1 MAEQTNPDL
10 PARGL
15 DRPIFEARGRTW
27 TLGRI
32 LGAAE
37 LLGLDGGLWQS
48 AADAT
53 SCATYAEEEGFE
65 IEDARL
71 QEALDD
77 FRYGRQLVTAEE
89 TEAWLLERDV
99 TEDDLIEWLER
110 RHWLERF
117 AAELPSIRADY
128 PPPADEVEESLWP
141 EIILGARLRPLATS
155 VARRLV
161 SPEPG
166 RRERDEAARAPARAL
181 RHELPR
187 EWVEE
192 LLALEASYQGVC
204 REALSSRR
212 IAETIGSRRLE
223 LTRVDLE
230 AARFASLGP
239 AREAFLCVTQD
250 REDFGATVER
260 AGARREDRQLYLGDA
275 PESLG
280 PSLISAS
287 PGEVF
292 LVEEGEEPLLV
303 RVRSRKAPS
312 ADDPAVLERV
322 QGGLL
327 DRVFTPLVE
336 AGVRFLFPLE

>member
-1 MAEQTNPDL
+1 MAEQTNPVL
-10 PARGL
+10 HTRLERA
-15 DRPIFEARGRTW
+15 IFEARGRTW
-27 TLGRI
+27 TLGRL

-37 LLGLDGGLWQS
+37 LLGLDGGLWQ
-48 AADAT
+48 ATADAA
-53 SCATYAEEEGFE
+53 SSATYAEEEGYE
-65 IEDARL
+65 IDDARL

-89 TEAWLLERDV
+89 TEGWLRERDV
-99 TEDDLIEWLER
+99 TEEELVDWLVR

-128 PPPADEVEESLWP
+128 PPSAGEVEESIWP
-141 EIILGARLRPLATS
+141 EIVLGARLRPLAMA

-166 RRERDEAARAPARAL
+166 PSELAEAARAPAREL
-181 RHELPR
+181 RLPLPG
-187 EWVEE
+187 EWAEE

-212 IAETIGSRRLE
+212 VAETIGSRRLE

-230 AARFASLGP
+230 AARFSSLGP

-260 AGARREDRQLYLGDA
+260 AGAEREDRELYLGDA

-292 LVEEGEEPLLV
+292 LVEESEEPLLV

-312 ADDPAVLERV
+312 AEDPAVLERV
-322 QGGLL
+322 RGELL

-336 AGVRFLFPLE
+336 AGVRFIFPLE